1 MFTFTEHIAL
11 WDTVSLTAHSIK
23 ITIDNLR
30 ISFYLSLFIF
40 IYIFIFNAL
49 FFAFLLLLL
58 YGAQR
63 SSFSKTLQTAGIV

>member
-30 ISFYLSLFIF
+30 ISFYYRFLFLY
-40 IYIFIFNAL
+40 IYL
-49 FFAFLLLLL
+49 FLMHFFLLF
-58 YGAQR
+58 YCCFYTEHNAVHFQKPYR
-63 SSFSKTLQTAGIV
+63 LQE